1 MQMSEIPR
9 RKIVIVGDGACGKTC
24 LLIVF
29 VRNEFPEAY
38 VPTVFENHTTSIN
51 IDGRGV
57 ELTLWDTAGQEDFD
71 RLRTLSYPDTNS
83 VLVTFAIDSP
93 DSLENVQEK
102 WYPEVAQYCP
112 GVPIVLVGLK
122 KDLRNNPAV
131 VAELAK
137 SGASPVSQHQGADM
151 ARRIGAVA
159 YMECSARNRE
169 GIQELFQAVTR
180 ASLPKQTSGA
190 PAQANDLNCKRWGC
204 EGVRGYRTILLV
216 PCMDRMWIVP
226 ALGTAIAAGHRPAF
240 DKAAFGKG

>member
-51 IDGRGV
+51 IDGRNV

-83 VLVTFAIDSP
+83 VLVTFAIDNP

-112 GVPIVLVGLK
+112 GVPIILIGLK
-122 KDLRNNPAV
+122 KDLRNDPAV
-131 VAELAK
+131 IADLAK
-137 SGASPVSQHQGADM
+137 SGLTPVSQHQGADM
-151 ARRIGAVA
+151 ARRIGAVT

-180 ASLPKQTSGA
+180 ASLPKQNAAGA
-190 PAQANDLNCKRWGC
+190 PAQASGAAAAEGC
-204 EGVRGYRTILLV
+204 CTL
-216 PCMDRMWIVP
+216 
-226 ALGTAIAAGHRPAF
+226 F
-240 DKAAFGKG
+240 